1 MKDFFK
7 DFRRKEE
14 EKKEVEKVE
23 KVKKESFL
31 LPDRYPNRDFFI
43 ADIFDGVPFKD
54 DMASME
60 HPIFSLSTKRDVRV
74 LEYSNNGTTI
84 KIAPSTYGLPT
95 IFDKDILLYC
105 GSLLMAEVNK
115 GIIPPKTIRIS
126 SYDLM
131 RATNRIIK
139 GVGGENYKKLKQALE
154 RLTGVLIT
162 TNIKTNKVKQS
173 AGFGLID
180 KYEIIES
187 SRVKDRMVKLEIRLS
202 DWFYN
207 SIVGRDVLTINRD
220 YFRIRQPLER
230 RIYEIARKHCG
241 EQEVFK
247 INLEILYKKSGS
259 ASPLKKFAFNVRR
272 IIERNILPDYLMHLE
287 KKDIIVFRKRQEK
300 EALESSLEPS
310 IFLKTQ
316 TLDKAKEIT
325 IKAGTGWDFYALK
338 QEFIEFNKD
347 NKDIKNIDGLF
358 IGFVKN
364 KIAKCP

>member
-7 DFRRKEE
+7 DFGKKEE
-14 EKKEVEKVE
+14 EEKEIKEVK
-23 KVKKESFL
+23 KVKKEAFL
-31 LPDRYPNRDFFI
+31 LPDRHPNRDFFV
-43 ADIFDGVPFKD
+43 ADIFDGIPFKD

-60 HPIFSLSTKRDVRV
+60 HPLFSLSTKRDVRV

-84 KIAPSTYGLPT
+84 KIKPSTDGLPT

-126 SYDLM
+126 THDLLK
-131 RATNRIIK
+131 ATNRVIK

-162 TNIKTNKVKQS
+162 TDIKTNEVKQS

-180 KYEIIES
+180 KYHIVES

-207 SIVGRDVLTINRD
+207 SIVGREVLTINRD

-241 EQEVFK
+241 EQEIFK
-247 INLEILYKKSGS
+247 INLEALYKKTGS
-259 ASPLKKFAFNVRR
+259 ASPLKYFNFSLKK
-272 IIERNILPDYLMHLE
+272 IIKRDSLLDYSIELERKNIV
-287 KKDIIVFRKRQEK
+287 VFRKRK
-300 EALESSLEPS
+300 EEIEGLLEPS
-310 IFLKTQ
+310 LKPLKIE
-316 TLDKAKEIT
+316 TLERAKEIT
-325 IKAGTGWDFYALK
+325 IAARTGWDFYALE
-338 QEFIEFNKD
+338 QEFIELNKGRT
-347 NKDIKNIDGLF
+347 DIENIDGLF
-358 IGFVKN
+358 IGFIKKKV
-364 KIAKCP
+364 AKCP